1 MDQRVGPVSSYRVH
15 PVSNLCSAFASIK
28 YSITVKCGDNQPNKD
43 WITPNC
49 RGTGRNAGSQKA
61 SVRRAGTVR
70 ERRHYVSDEVAT
82 VSETRRTCVVFVESR
97 SLFSWSC
104 GDAT

>member
-15 PVSNLCSAFASIK
+15 PASNLCSAFASIK

-49 RGTGRNAGSQKA
+49 RGTGRNAGLITEGFRTTGRYCA
-61 SVRRAGTVR
+61 RAAPLR
-70 ERRHYVSDEVAT
+70 E
-82 VSETRRTCVVFVESR
+82 
-97 SLFSWSC
+97 
-104 GDAT
+104 